1 MHKYSYQLGG
11 SLAIDAPSYVQ
22 RQADSQLYEALKRG
36 EFCYILNSRQIGKS
50 SLLVR
55 TKYRLEQDGFR
66 CAAVDLSV
74 VGSEQITPLQW
85 YKGFVGDLWRQ
96 LGLMETLNLKT
107 WWQERNDLG
116 LLQRLRWFT
125 EELLLVQFPQQQ
137 LFIFVDEIDSLLG
150 LNFSIDDFFAF
161 IRFCYNQRAINP
173 EYQRITFAIF
183 GVATPSDLI
192 RDRTKTPFNIGQ
204 AIELKGFEWS
214 EVTPLIQGLEKKVE
228 QPASVVRAILD
239 WTGGQPFLTQ
249 KLCQLVA
256 QLSQRKVLDASLGSI
271 PPGTESFWIE
281 NLVKTQIIE
290 HWESQDEPE
299 HLRTIRDRI
308 ERNGQRAGRILGI
321 YQQVLLGT
329 EIKNDDSL
337 EQIELLLS
345 GLVVKHKRILKVK
358 NRIYQQVFNLQ
369 WIEKKLAALRP
380 YSQAFD
386 AWVASGQ
393 QDNSR
398 LLRGQALKDA
408 SYWAQGK
415 SLSDLDYQFLAASQ
429 ELDSLEL
436 QLFLEAER
444 VKEVEARL
452 ELKRKNA
459 KRQKY
464 WIAALSFA
472 LAIAIAAGIFAF
484 FQYQKALIS
493 QRNEEIEKIQG
504 RARYSEALLS
514 LDKRLDAIIEALRAR
529 SELEHSASTDPQ
541 TETMVELALRRSI
554 YRAIESNRFSGYS
567 AANNALD
574 VSSDGKIIP
583 VATLQDGIQIW
594 QRDGRLLGT
603 LKGHVGP
610 AIGVAISPN
619 SQLIASGS
627 GDTTVKLW
635 QRDGTLLK
643 TLKGFKA
650 SANYVKFSPDG
661 KLIVSGSSDGTL
673 KIWRSDGTLIN
684 TFKGHGGLVTNLN
697 FSPDG
702 NVIASVSDDGTVKLW
717 QRDGRLL
724 KTLSD
729 MKSPVFSIAF
739 SPDGKTL
746 ATGNG
751 DGKLQLWR
759 RDGTLLRTFT
769 AHDAAIN
776 ALAFSLNGQTIV
788 SGSDDK
794 MLKFWSFDGTLLNAI
809 KAHDSTIKDLALS
822 RNGETLYSASWDG
835 TVKVWKLR
843 TRLLKVLPG
852 HTAGVWGVAFS
863 PDGQLV
869 ASSSPKETILWRSD
883 GIINRRLNGPNPQFS
898 SVAIAPDGKTIA
910 TVGADRSIKLWSPNG
925 TLLHSLKGHQGDI
938 RRIAFSPDSNM
949 VASSSSDRTV
959 RLWRV
964 NGTEIAI
971 FRGHTAGTWGLAF
984 SPDGSTLISSS
995 GDKTLKFWSLAS
1007 VLNKKQE
1014 LDSQSEEGR
1023 GQEVEGTREPVGSHQ
1038 IKDKDSAS
1046 NPCFFS
1052 IARRHQTIGYKNKPS
1067 ALCPLPS
1074 ASLGE
1079 DSLLKTLQG
1088 HSSAVMNVAFSPNGE
1103 SIASVSEDK
1112 TVKLWSRDR
1121 KLLHTL
1127 KGHDSGI
1134 WSVAFSPDSKTFAT
1148 GSNDGIIKLWK
1159 SNGTLLTNLI
1169 GHSAGVKGLAFAPD
1183 GKTLASASEDRT
1195 VILWNLEQSV
1205 ELDKVV
1211 AAGCDWVRDYLLTNI
1226 EVKEEDRHLCDRSP
1240 K

>member
-1 MHKYSYQLGG
+1 MPQDSYQLGG
-11 SLAIDAPSYVQ
+11 SLTIDAPSYVQ

-36 EFCYILNSRQIGKS
+36 EFCYVLNSRQMGKS

-55 TKYRLEQDGFR
+55 TKHRLQQDGFH

-116 LLQRLRWFT
+116 LLQRLRWFI

-204 AIELKGFEWS
+204 AIELKGFEWE
-214 EVTPLIQGLEKKVE
+214 EVTPLIQGLEKTVE

-239 WTGGQPFLTQ
+239 WTAGQPFLTQ
-249 KLCQLVA
+249 KLCHLVV
-256 QLSQRKVLDASLGSI
+256 QLSQQTMGNGGKMSI

-281 NLVKTQIIE
+281 NLVKTRIIE
-290 HWESQDEPE
+290 RWESQDEPE

-321 YQQVLLGT
+321 YQQVLQEI
-329 EIKNDDSL
+329 EIKSDDSQ

-345 GLVVKHKRILKVK
+345 GLVVRQDGILKVK
-358 NRIYQQVFNLQ
+358 NRTYQQVFNLQ
-369 WIEKKLAALRP
+369 WVEKKLGNLRP
-380 YSQAFD
+380 YSQMLE
-386 AWVASGQ
+386 AWVGSGQ
-393 QDNSR
+393 QDKSR
-398 LLRGQALKDA
+398 LLRVQALKDA
-408 SYWAQGK
+408 QSWAQGK
-415 SLSDLDYQFLAASQ
+415 SLSDLDYHFLAASQ
-429 ELDSLEL
+429 EVDRQEL

-444 VKEVEARL
+444 LKEVEARL
-452 ELKRKNA
+452 ELKKKTA
-459 KRQKY
+459 KRQTY
-464 WIAALSFA
+464 FIAALSFA
-472 LAIAIAAGIFAF
+472 LVNAIAAGIFAF
-484 FQYQKALIS
+484 SQYQKALVS

-504 RARYSEALLS
+504 MARYSSALFA
-514 LDKRLDAIIEALRAR
+514 LDKRLDALMEALKAR
-529 SELEHSASTDPQ
+529 RGLKHLAPSDPQ
-541 TETMVELALRRSI
+541 TEAMVDLALRRSI
-554 YRAIESNRFSGYS
+554 YGSVEFNRFSGYDS
-567 AANNALD
+567 ANNALD
-574 VSSDGKIIP
+574 VSSDGEMIA

-594 QRDGRLLGT
+594 HRDGRLLRT
-603 LKGHVGP
+603 LKGHQGP
-610 AIGVAISPN
+610 VLGVDISPN
-619 SQLIASGS
+619 GQLIASGS

-635 QRDGTLLK
+635 RRDGTLLK
-643 TLKGFKA
+643 TLKGFTA
-650 SANYVKFSPDG
+650 SASKVKFSPDG
-661 KLIVSGSSDGTL
+661 ELIVASGADSTLKLWRQDGTL
-673 KIWRSDGTLIN
+673 LKTLI
-684 TFKGHGGLVTNLN
+684 GHGAIVTQVV

-702 NVIASVSDDGTVKLW
+702 ELIASASDNGTVKLW
-717 QRDGRLL
+717 HRDGRLL

-729 MKSPVFSIAF
+729 IQSPVFSLAF
-739 SPDGKTL
+739 TPDSKIL

-751 DGKLQLWR
+751 DGQLQLWQ

-776 ALAFSLNGQTIV
+776 TLAFSRNGEVIV
-788 SGSDDK
+788 SGSDDQ
-794 MLKFWSFDGTLLNAI
+794 MLKFWSLDGTSLNVIKGHDSAI
-809 KAHDSTIKDLALS
+809 KDIAFS
-822 RNGETLYSASWDG
+822 RSGDTLFSASWDG

-843 TRLLKVLPG
+843 SPLLKILRG

-863 PDGQLV
+863 PDGRLV
-869 ASSSPKETILWRSD
+869 ASSSPKEVILWGKD
-883 GIINRRLNGPNPQFS
+883 GISNRRLKGPNPQFS
-898 SVAIAPDGKTIA
+898 SVAISPDGKTIA
-910 TVGADRSIKLWSPNG
+910 TVSADQSIKLWSPNG

-938 RRIAFSPDSNM
+938 RKVAFSPDSNM

-959 RLWRV
+959 RLWRLD
-964 NGTEIAI
+964 GTEIAT
-971 FRGHTAGTWGLAF
+971 FSGHKAGTWGLAF
-984 SPDGSTLISSS
+984 SPDGATLVSSS
-995 GDKTLKFWSLAS
+995 GDKTLKFWRLAS
-1007 VLNKKQE
+1007 VLN
-1014 LDSQSEEGR
+1014 SQSEVKGEN
-1023 GQEVEGTREPVGSHQ
+1023 SLF
-1038 IKDKDSAS
+1038 K
-1046 NPCFFS
+1046 
-1052 IARRHQTIGYKNKPS
+1052 TIQ
-1067 ALCPLPS
+1067 AH
-1074 ASLGE
+1074 
-1079 DSLLKTLQG
+1079 D
-1088 HSSAVMNVAFSPNGE
+1088 SAVMNAAFSPNGE
-1103 SIASVSEDK
+1103 FIASVSEDK
-1112 TVKLWSRDR
+1112 TAKLWSRDG

-1134 WSVAFSPDSKTFAT
+1134 WSVAVSPNSQTIAT

-1159 SNGTLLTNLI
+1159 SDGTLLTNLI

-1183 GKTLASASEDRT
+1183 GKTLASASEDKT

-1211 AAGCDWVRDYLLTNI
+1211 TAGCDLVRDYLRTNA
-1226 EVKEEDRHLCDRSP
+1226 EVVEGDRHLCDRSP
-1240 K
+1240 Q